1 MTEATLERIKAHAAQ
16 EMPRECC
23 GLLLVR
29 KGKEVYW
36 PCRNLAAG
44 AGQFRL
50 APEDYAAAE
59 ESGDVLAV
67 VHSHPHLPATPS
79 QADLVG
85 CEASGLPWIILSWPT
100 GALHE
105 FTPSGYVAPLIGRV
119 FSHGVLDCY
128 ALVKDYYQREV
139 KIDLPDFDRQD
150 DWWKAGQNLY
160 RDNFS
165 AAGFQVIDRSQLCPH
180 DAILIQLGANV
191 ANHAAIYLGDGMIL
205 HHPMNRLSGRDVFGG
220 YWQKNAVLYL
230 RHKDL
235 A

>member
-1 MTEATLERIKAHAAQ
+1 MTDATLDRIQAHAAQ
-16 EMPRECC
+16 ELPRECC
-23 GLLLVR
+23 GLLVVR
-29 KGKEVYW
+29 KGREVYW
-36 PCRNLAAG
+36 PCRNLAG
-44 AGQFRL
+44 AGQFRID
-50 APEDYAAAE
+50 AEDYAAAE
-59 ESGDVLAV
+59 EAGDVLAV
-67 VHSHPHLPATPS
+67 VHSHPYLPPTPS

-105 FTPSGYVAPLIGRV
+105 CRPTGYVAPLIGRV

-128 ALVKDYYQREV
+128 ALVKDYYARETG
-139 KIDLPDFDRQD
+139 IALPDFDRPD

-160 RDNFS
+160 RDNFA
-165 AAGFQVIDRSQLCPH
+165 AAGFQVIERSQLRPH

-191 ANHAAIYLGDGMIL
+191 ANHAAIYLGDGLIL
-205 HHPMNRLSGRDVFGG
+205 HHPMNRLSGREVFGG

-230 RHKDL
+230 RHREL